1 MYPMAIKINKFTKE
15 ELFSVLL
22 IFAVLISV
30 SVPNFVSSL
39 RRARNQTRKDDMG
52 MLSKV
57 VDKYKSDFGSYPLS
71 TDDGRFLACLKPGSK
86 VEVAKDGRLIADLIP
101 CEWGKDALIDL
112 TPGST
117 KVYVQQLPA
126 DPHADEGVSYLYYS
140 DGSRFQIFAALEGTD
155 DAEYDTSIINRQL
168 SCGGSTCNLG
178 RGYGCEPVK
187 TLAQCEEE
195 QLRELEKQKNEN

>member
-1 MYPMAIKINKFTKE
+1 MYIMALKINKFSKE
-15 ELFSVLL
+15 EFIAVFVIFSVL
-22 IFAVLISV
+22 IGV

-52 MLSKV
+52 MISKV
-57 VDKYKSDFGSYPLS
+57 VDKYKADFGSYPLS

-86 VEVAKDGRLIADLIP
+86 VEVGKDGRLIADLIP
-101 CEWGKDALIDL
+101 CEWGKDSLVDL

-117 KVYVQQLPA
+117 KVYAERLPN
-126 DPHADEGVSYLYYS
+126 DPHAEEQGVSYKYFS
-140 DGSRFQIFAALEGTD
+140 DGSRYQIFASLEGTD
-155 DAEYDTSIINRQL
+155 DAEYDPSIIAREI
-168 SCGGSTCNLG
+168 SCGPFTCNLG

-195 QLRELEKQKNEN
+195 QLRELKERK